1 VRLKGMSTRWCDLWQ
16 SAGVDAV
23 VERTA
28 RAPADLHA
36 KLAEVNA
43 AKAAVRGLPGDADCA
58 ERVAQAKA
66 LSRGGRRAA
75 RRNARDSID
84 SGRACTKVAGLALAS
99 PAFSAMGLAV
109 QHRL

>member
-16 SAGVDAV
+16 SAV

-28 RAPADLHA
+28 RAPADVHA
-36 KLAEVNA
+36 TLAEVNA

-75 RRNARDSID
+75 R
-84 SGRACTKVAGLALAS
+84 
-99 PAFSAMGLAV
+99 
-109 QHRL
+109 